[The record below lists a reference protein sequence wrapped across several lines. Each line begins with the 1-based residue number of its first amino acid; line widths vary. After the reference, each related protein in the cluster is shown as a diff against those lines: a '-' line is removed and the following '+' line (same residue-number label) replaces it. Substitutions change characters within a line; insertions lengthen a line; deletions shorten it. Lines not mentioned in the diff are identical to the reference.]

1 MSVTLRQLQVFLA
14 IAKTENVGAA
24 AAELF
29 MSKSAVSQ
37 ALSEL
42 ESRLGAQLF
51 DRSKGRIFLTQAG
64 RTLMPMAD
72 EMIKRGRDVSN
83 LFKDKS
89 SSRAFKVGCTRTIG
103 TFMIPDI
110 LRSHQ
115 DRAGFIPSTVIANTS
130 RITTLLMDF
139 ALDFAIVEGPIAEP
153 EIASERWLDD
163 EMIVVA
169 PRNHP
174 LTERPATYADLE
186 RMPWILRENGSSS
199 RAFFE
204 AQLRQ
209 KLERAEIK
217 AELNSFDAII
227 RAVLKGLGITYISH
241 RVLNDPFYGRY
252 VDKVVV
258 PDRFM
263 RQLNFAWHKEKYMSS
278 EVQNFKEDCVK
289 YAKFLGR
296 NSDASSGGISFDHS
310 FYSK

>member
-51 DRSKGRIFLTQAG
+51 DRSRGRIFLTQAG

-72 EMIKRGRDVSN
+72 EMIKRGADVSN
-83 LFKDKS
+83 LFKEKS
-89 SSRAFKVGCTRTIG
+89 SSSSFKIGCTRTIG
-103 TFMIPDI
+103 TFMISDI

-115 DRAGFIPSTVIANTS
+115 DRAGFIPSTVIANTA
-130 RITTLLMDF
+130 RIKDLLLDF
-139 ALDFAIVEGPIAEP
+139 ALDFAVVEGPIAEP
-153 EIASERWLDD
+153 EIVEQVWMED

-174 LTERPATYADLE
+174 LTERPATYEDLE
-186 RMPWILRENGSSS
+186 KMPWILREKGSSS

-209 KLERAEIK
+209 KLANAEVK

-227 RAVLKGLGITYISH
+227 RAVLKGLGITYISQ

-258 PDRFM
+258 PDQFM
-263 RQLNFAWHKEKYMSS
+263 RQLSFAWHKEKYMCS
-278 EVQNFKEDCVK
+278 EVLNFKEDCIR
-289 YAKFLGR
+289 YARFLGR
-296 NSDASSGGISFDHS
+296 NRDASSGGISFDHS